1 MKEMFK
7 DLFFKFILP
16 ILASMVF
23 GLGSAALT
31 GWVMVQQLNNRVS
44 ELEVKVQEQATL
56 SGKVNKLETT
66 IERHEKELDRD
77 FFRHEQTVASI
88 MSKTED
94 QEKRL
99 TRLETLV
106 NETQRLLEEIRSDV
120 KILLRGGQ
128 Q

>member
-16 ILASMVF
+16 ILASMIF

-31 GWVMVQQLNNRVS
+31 GWVMVQQLNNRVT
-44 ELEVKVQEQATL
+44 ELEVKVQEQAAL

-106 NETQRLLEEIRSDV
+106 NERQRLLEEIRSDV
-120 KILLRGGQ
+120 KIILRGGQ

>member
-1 MKEMFK
+1 MKEIFK

-23 GLGSAALT
+23 GLDSAALT
-31 GWVMVQQLNNRVS
+31 GWVMVQQLNNRVT
-44 ELEVKVQEQATL
+44 ELEVKVQEQAAL

-120 KILLRGGQ
+120 KIILRGGQ

>member
-1 MKEMFK
+1 MFK

-16 ILASMVF
+16 ILASMIF

-31 GWVMVQQLNNRVS
+31 GWVMVQQLNNRVT
-44 ELEVKVQEQATL
+44 ELEVKVQEQAAL

-106 NETQRLLEEIRSDV
+106 NERQRLLEEIRSDV
-120 KILLRGGQ
+120 KIILRGGQ